1 MSEHAF
7 LTQLQEQFNR
17 SSSTNDALKSFREKS
32 WQQLLNLGLPAKSHE
47 AYRYVSLKELYL
59 SSFDFSQESSIEK
72 SLFDEAILPE
82 CKHSHI
88 VFLNGRFSPHL
99 SDTTALPEQ
108 AVLLPL
114 DEAHRLQASFLQ
126 NHLSRSLKE
135 ENDPLALINL
145 SLHPQGAFFYLPPKI
160 EATAPIQCL
169 HVMTGDKAQSALPRL
184 YLVLGAESQMRWI
197 VSYHSATIDVSHLL
211 MPTMEIS
218 LEEGAS
224 LNVLNI
230 VDAMPTSWHLESVRA
245 ILKKNARLHSL
256 SVTTGAKAVRQSY
269 RVQLK
274 GEGSKANLNGLWM
287 LCKNRTSHTHAVVDH
302 EAPHTQSMQLFKGV
316 LNDISQSSFEGKILV
331 REAAQKTEA
340 YQLNNNLI
348 LSQGAIANSK
358 PNLEVFADDVK
369 ASHGATMSQL
379 DEEQLFYLSTRGI
392 GESEARR
399 LLIGGFCREMI
410 EQIPYLSVLQ
420 KMQRHIDTFVNSG
433 AL

>member
-1 MSEHAF
+1 MSEQTF
-7 LTQLQEQFNR
+7 LTQLQEQFDR
-17 SSSTNDALKSFREKS
+17 SLKNDALKTFREKG
-32 WQQLLNLGLPAKSHE
+32 WQQLLNSGLPAKSHE

-72 SLFDEAILPE
+72 SHFAEEILPE

-88 VFLNGRFSPHL
+88 IFLNGRFSPNL
-99 SDTTALPEQ
+99 SDISALPKQ

-114 DEAHRLQASFLQ
+114 DEAQRLQASFLQ
-126 NHLSRSLKE
+126 NHLTRSLKE
-135 ENDPLALINL
+135 ENDPFALINL
-145 SLHPQGAFFYLPPKI
+145 ALHSEGAFFYLPPKI
-160 EATAPIQCL
+160 EVTVPIQCL
-169 HVMTGDKAQSALPRL
+169 HVMTGNKSALPRL

-197 VSYHSATIDVSHLL
+197 VTYHSTEGAAHLL

-230 VDAMPTSWHLESVRA
+230 VDTMPTSWHMESVRA
-245 ILKKNARLHSL
+245 TLKKNARLHSL

-274 GEGSKANLNGLWM
+274 GEGSEANLNGLWM
-287 LCKNRTSHTHAVVDH
+287 LGKNRTSHIHAIVDH
-302 EAPHTQSMQLFKGV
+302 EAPHTHSMQLFKGV
-316 LNDISQSSFEGKILV
+316 LNDVSQSSFEGKILV

-392 GESEARR
+392 GEPEARR

-410 EQIPYLSVLQ
+410 EQISLSFRSAKDAEV
-420 KMQRHIDTFVNSG
+420 H
-433 AL
+433 